1 MNINLQLKKRREI
14 INKEKSHQR
23 TKIIRQYKQQMASD
37 TDLNNKNYKDTNE
50 KFDDYKLKEEKR
62 LNYEKQLY
70 GDDINESDN
79 EIKNYKKE
87 EKIEEKEEIKEKKEE
102 NKEYKKEDKKEKNK
116 TFMGNKRSREEI
128 EEDKLKKLNK
138 KIKNYR
144 NLHRTNKFGQPL
156 MKYQIANLFDKIKK
170 KKREGII

>member
-79 EIKNYKKE
+79 EVINYKKE
-87 EKIEEKEEIKEKKEE
+87 EKIEEKKVIKEKKEE

-138 KIKNYR
+138 RIKNYR

>member
-1 MNINLQLKKRREI
+1 MNINLKLKKRREI

-23 TKIIRQYKQQMASD
+23 TKVIRQYKQQMAND

-50 KFDDYKLKEEKR
+50 KFDEYKIKEEKR

-70 GDDINESDN
+70 GNDINESDN
-79 EIKNYKKE
+79 EVIN
-87 EKIEEKEEIKEKKEE
+87 EKKEDKRE
-102 NKEYKKEDKKEKNK
+102 IIEKEKEKNKDNKDKMYKKEDKKYI
-116 TFMGNKRSREEI
+116 GNKRSREEI

-138 KIKNYR
+138 RKKNYR
-144 NLHRTNKFGQPL
+144 NLHKTNKYGQPL

-170 KKREGII
+170 KKKEGII